1 MHILEHR
8 ALRGPNYYSRYQAIY
23 LRLDIQDLEERP
35 SDKVEGIAD
44 RLEALIP
51 SIYDHRCSI
60 GEPGGFLQ
68 RVRNGTWAGHMVEH
82 VAIELQ
88 NLVGFSVGYGKSV
101 DSYDKGIYHVIYRY
115 RDEATGLA
123 AGEAAVEIVRKLYDG
138 EEVDLQPH
146 IDKLKEVR
154 DAHALGPSTGS
165 IVAAAK
171 ARNIPAYN
179 LTEGTSYTQLGYGIR
194 QRRFQATVT
203 DASGIIGHSIA
214 DDKEWTKQILGDAG
228 IPVPRGETCYSW
240 EEAQT
245 AAEWIGWPV
254 VTKPL
259 SGNHGRGVT
268 TDIASTEDLKSGYEA
283 AVARARDDY
292 AGVIVESYI
301 KGEDHR
307 MLVIG
312 GKLVAAARRRPAHVT
327 GDGSRT
333 IRELIDAENTDPRR
347 GVGHENLLTQIVVDE
362 QTERMLEQAG
372 YALDTVL
379 PETEVA
385 FLKSTANIST
395 GGTAADLTDEV
406 HPEVRFTMER
416 IARMIGLDVIGIDLL
431 CETVSRPLEEQS
443 AGIVEV
449 NAGPGFR
456 MHMSPTHGKPREV
469 GEAVVQMLFPDP
481 TDDGRIPI
489 TAITGTNGKT
499 TTTRLTTH
507 LLRQAGKSVGMG
519 CTGTV
524 EIDNHVILRGDYSGP
539 AAAQAVLREP
549 TVEHAVLEVARG
561 GIMRRGLGFD
571 EANVGVLLNIASD
584 HLGERDIHTL
594 EELARCKTVV
604 VDAVK
609 RKSEGGFCVLNAD
622 DPLVMEHGTYW
633 SRGEIIYFTMDPDNP
648 DLSQHLSELG
658 MVLTVR
664 NGWIVLLRGKVTVE
678 IAEINDVPITFEGH
692 APFNIQNAMAAS
704 AVALAHGLEID
715 DIRAGLMT
723 FHPTP
728 AQMPGRTNYFEAD
741 GVKCLIDYGHNVP
754 ALQALEPLVNGLGT
768 QRKIAVSTA
777 PGNRR
782 DEDLKGL
789 GAQLAAMCDV
799 VFVYESDSRGRAE
812 GEVAAL
818 ISDGA
823 REAGSAGRVE
833 VIMSEADAVE
843 RAIELAEEGDF
854 LLLLVDD
861 IEGTTA
867 RLKGR
872 SYGEQ
877 ADLART

>member
-1 MHILEHR
+1 MRILEHR
-8 ALRGPNYYSRYQAIY
+8 ALRGPNYYSRYQTIY
-23 LRLDIQDLEERP
+23 MRLDIEDLEDRP
-35 SDKVEGIAD
+35 SDKVPGIAEK
-44 RLEALIP
+44 LEAIFP
-51 SIYDHRCSI
+51 SIYEHRCSI

-68 RVRNGTWAGHMVEH
+68 RVRNGTYAGHMVEH
-82 VAIELQ
+82 LAIELQ

-101 DSYDKGIYHVIYRY
+101 DSYKRGVYNVVYRY

-138 EEVDLQPH
+138 GHVDLGPVIEH
-146 IDKLKEVR
+146 LKEVR
-154 DAHALGPSTGS
+154 DANALGPSTGS
-165 IVAAAK
+165 IVNAAK
-171 ARNIPAYN
+171 ARNIPWYN
-179 LTEGTSYTQLGYGIR
+179 LTEGTSYTQLGHGVK

-203 DASGIIGHSIA
+203 DELGIIGHSIA
-214 DDKEWTKQILGDAG
+214 DDKDWTKQILGDAG
-228 IPVPRGETCYSW
+228 IAVPQGCTCYSW
-240 EEAQT
+240 AEVKE

-268 TDIASTEDLKSGYEA
+268 TDISNMDDLKSGYEA
-283 AVARARDDY
+283 ALARVRDDSG
-292 AGVIVESYI
+292 AVIVETYI

-327 GDGSRT
+327 GDGKST
-333 IRELIDAENTDPRR
+333 VQALIDTANEDPRR
-347 GVGHENLLTQIVVDE
+347 GVGHENLLTQIHVDE
-362 QTERMLEQAG
+362 QTHRMLEQAG
-372 YALDTVL
+372 LTLDSAP
-379 PETEVA
+379 PEGEMV

-395 GGTAADLTDEV
+395 GGTATDLTDEV
-406 HPEVRFTMER
+406 HPDIRFAMER
-416 IARMIGLDVIGIDLL
+416 IARHVGLDVIGIDLL
-431 CETVSRPLEEQS
+431 AETLTKPLDQQS
-443 AGIVEV
+443 AGVVEV

-456 MHMSPTHGKPREV
+456 MHMAPTHGTPRAV
-469 GEAVVQMLFPDP
+469 GEHVVDMLFPDP
-481 TDDGRIPI
+481 TDNGRIPI

-507 LLRQAGKSVGMG
+507 ILRQSGYSVGMG

-571 EANVGVLLNIASD
+571 ECDVGVLLNIASD

-609 RKSEGGFCVLNAD
+609 REGGYCVLNAD

-633 SRGEIIYFTMDPDNP
+633 ARGEIIYFTMDPENP
-648 DLSQHLSELG
+648 ALQEHLSERR
-658 MVLTVR
+658 MVVTVQ
-664 NGWIVLLRGKVTVE
+664 NGRIVLLRGKVLVDVVDV
-678 IAEINDVPITFEGH
+678 NDVPIAFEGH
-692 APFNIQNAMAAS
+692 APFNVQNAMAAA
-704 AVALAHGLEID
+704 AVALAHGIEID
-715 DIRAGLMT
+715 DIRAGLLT

-741 GVKCLIDYGHNVP
+741 GVYCLIDYGHNVP
-754 ALQALEPLVNGLGT
+754 ALVALEPLVNGLGQ
-768 QRKIAVSTA
+768 QRKIGVSTA

-782 DEDLKGL
+782 DEDLSAL
-789 GAQLAAMCDV
+789 GAQLAKMCDV
-799 VFVYESDSRGRAE
+799 LYVYETDARGRTE
-812 GEVAAL
+812 GETADL
-818 ISDGA
+818 IRKGA
-823 REAGSAGRVE
+823 VGAGSDCTVE
-833 VIMSEADAVE
+833 VIMKEKDAVDRAMADAV
-843 RAIELAEEGDF
+843 LGDF

-861 IEGTTA
+861 IVGTTE

-872 SYGEQ
+872 SFPAQ
-877 ADLART
+877 SDLTKP